1 MRPSFGSGVHDYA
14 HSTARGLTFA
24 TRRAV
29 GASMRLFLFA
39 PSTCT
44 EARACRC
51 VITAAGPP
59 GGTRPS
65 TLAALSRA
73 AAPPRSSMLSATTM
87 SFSVGAPARLQVEAR
102 RRFKGTMLNTKRRP
116 IKVRRLG
123 TSRACFA
130 FRFEAARALRHARLR
145 FCALVGA
152 QAALHS
158 FGDARRA
165 PGTRQRRGLA
175 RALRQ
180 RGAACLA
187 CAAASAALTLARR
200 PTVHQ
205 PAVAAPPTAG
215 LGSRRDRRGAL
226 DAALRMRRLGLR
238 VRARPAADVVCRPLT
253 LPLAPQHTPSD
264 KNRKPVVYPVPS
276 EAPPPVYR
284 VVG

>member
-1 MRPSFGSGVHDYA
+1 MRA
-14 HSTARGLTFA
+14 HVAVSSRRRDHLAAPA
-24 TRRAV
+24 TRSAT
-29 GASMRLFLFA
+29 
-39 PSTCT
+39 P
-44 EARACRC
+44 
-51 VITAAGPP
+51 
-59 GGTRPS
+59 
-65 TLAALSRA
+65 AALSRA

-226 DAALRMRRLGLR
+226 DAARRMRRLGLR
-238 VRARPAADVVCRPLT
+238 VRARPAADVVS
-253 LPLAPQHTPSD
+253 AGH
-264 KNRKPVVYPVPS
+264 
-276 EAPPPVYR
+276 
-284 VVG
+284 